1 MTNPRP
7 KFLDNHI
14 ANQIPF
20 AGLERARGGRLLFLL
35 HQPHVRHQVLFF
47 NQNNSTAIRIAG
59 TSSSRPWTT
68 PPVGSRPLW
77 PDLQRGS
84 NQRKAFL
91 SPLRHWHWPSQ
102 AERGGSGVSRHSERA
117 GRCLL
122 TRWTLQIKAFV
133 CLSFIIP
140 SIISCVFFLQGI
152 KMQYFAFRWL
162 SLLLSQVFFL
172 KNSLNFSCNAQKEG
186 ECKPFLTFLSRYT
199 GVSPSWR
206 AQPLGRFTHWS
217 NQVDLNIQEYCKLGE
232 NKTRSFFPQEWFAD
246 TNLFSDGLLGECT
259 WFYPDEE

>member
-1 MTNPRP
+1 MTNPRT
-7 KFLDNHI
+7 KFLDSHI
-14 ANQIPF
+14 ANQIPLQDWKEHAEADCF
-20 AGLERARGGRLLFLL
+20 FCFTNLMSDIRFFF
-35 HQPHVRHQVLFF
+35 QPKIT
-47 NQNNSTAIRIAG
+47 STVIRISG

-68 PPVGSRPLW
+68 PPVGSRRLW

-84 NQRKAFL
+84 NHHKAFL

-133 CLSFIIP
+133 CLSFFIP

-206 AQPLGRFTHWS
+206 AQSLGRPTHWS

-232 NKTRSFFPQEWFAD
+232 NKTRSFFPQEWFAH

-259 WFYPDEE
+259 